1 MFHRTAAG
9 ACYQVQAFLESNDH
23 HAELLVPCC
32 SVHLDEADNDAVDAL
47 MGMTGL
53 LYAH

>member
-1 MFHRTAAG
+1 MVHSSSMHHLHAVHLSDNTLQTGLCVCSAAG
-9 ACYQVQAFLESNDH
+9 
-23 HAELLVPCC
+23 
-32 SVHLDEADNDAVDAL
+32 LDEADTDAVDAL

>member
-1 MFHRTAAG
+1 MVNKTQKLDFFACSAAG
-9 ACYQVQAFLESNDH
+9 
-23 HAELLVPCC
+23 
-32 SVHLDEADNDAVDAL
+32 LDEADTDAVDAL